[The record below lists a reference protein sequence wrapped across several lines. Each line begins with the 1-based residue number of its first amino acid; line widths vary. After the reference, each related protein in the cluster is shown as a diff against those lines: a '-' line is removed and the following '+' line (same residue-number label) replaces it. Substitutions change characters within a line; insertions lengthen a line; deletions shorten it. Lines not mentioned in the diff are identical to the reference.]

1 MITPPVK
8 ISECFLLKTLVSLIR
23 KNGFVKKENDNLRKI
38 YKKIRILHELD
49 MHDRILIYDY
59 IFQLLFE
66 KTDCVIVVLIFKIF
80 T

>member
-49 MHDRILIYDY
+49 MNDRILIYDY